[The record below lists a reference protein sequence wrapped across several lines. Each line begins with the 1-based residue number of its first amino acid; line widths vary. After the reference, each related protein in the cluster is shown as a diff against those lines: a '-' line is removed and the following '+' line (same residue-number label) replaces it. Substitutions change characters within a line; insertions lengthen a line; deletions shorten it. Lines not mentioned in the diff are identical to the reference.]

1 MAQRTRRQPHPAEAT
16 TPDAICCALRRVA
29 SLLEPAAIAAFTT
42 SGFSA
47 LRASRERPVPPILAL
62 TLLQSTA
69 RRLALAWGV
78 HPVPFESIQDINEMV
93 SHATGAAVAH
103 RLAAAGD
110 TVLIIAGMPFGEAGS
125 TNLLHVGRVPPDA

>member
-1 MAQRTRRQPHPAEAT
+1 
-16 TPDAICCALRRVA
+16 
-29 SLLEPAAIAAFTT
+29 
-42 SGFSA
+42 
-47 LRASRERPVPPILAL
+47 
-62 TLLQSTA
+62 
-69 RRLALAWGV
+69 
-78 HPVPFESIQDINEMV
+78 MV